1 MKTRPSSGLSGQ
13 EFRVGLGPAG
23 SCGRCTGGSG
33 GCRERQATLPWG
45 GPSGPQPGPGP
56 ECLQVA
62 SRLRGGHGGGRSTSV
77 LRARVRLWE
86 PLGPGRGSCPP
97 AHELWG
103 AGLPRAQQ
111 SVPWRRVPP
120 CLSPAVT
127 RGGEVSLPPTHLGGV
142 SPFSALPDGVELRH
156 GLGRV
161 AGLFL
166 PGCGKGPGSWSH
178 DRTQQQRSRKEDPSQ
193 RPRFTA
199 ALVRTSKGGPE
210 RGRGTPDCSHL
221 PQPKPLP
228 ARGGDPIPQSLRR
241 VRARGSGIRGSSD
254 GGRSVARAPPPTSRQ
269 AGRLRRRRRLENS
282 GTNALALSVLFLIYL
297 LGG

>member
-77 LRARVRLWE
+77 LRARVRLWK

-127 RGGEVSLPPTHLGGV
+127 RGGEVSLPPTHLGAGV
-142 SPFSALPDGVELRH
+142 
-156 GLGRV
+156 
-161 AGLFL
+161 
-166 PGCGKGPGSWSH
+166 
-178 DRTQQQRSRKEDPSQ
+178 
-193 RPRFTA
+193 
-199 ALVRTSKGGPE
+199 
-210 RGRGTPDCSHL
+210 
-221 PQPKPLP
+221 PL
-228 ARGGDPIPQSLRR
+228 LC
-241 VRARGSGIRGSSD
+241 
-254 GGRSVARAPPPTSRQ
+254 PP
-269 AGRLRRRRRLENS
+269 RRRRAPARAGPGRRPVPARLWE
-282 GTNALALSVLFLIYL
+282 GARVLVTRPHPAAKESEGRPQPAATLHGS
-297 LGG
+297 LGPDK